1 MDKIISQFIKKYGET
16 SEEIRVFHAPGR
28 VNLIGEHIDYN
39 GGNVFPCALD
49 FGTYAVV
56 RKRNDHI
63 LNLASLNFE
72 LEVQV
77 DMNDIKYEE
86 AHDWGNYPKGVL
98 KMLQNRGHELCGMDV
113 LLEGNIPNGAGLSS
127 SASVELVILVAA
139 NALNNLGVDQVELAK
154 IGQLSENT
162 FNGVNCGIMDQ
173 FAVAMGKENHAILL
187 DCDTLEYEYAP
198 LKLEGYKLVIA
209 NTNKRRQLNESAY
222 NERRAECDT
231 ALELLQKQFDV
242 KYLCH
247 ISPEEFEAYA
257 HLIEDPVI
265 NKRAKHVI
273 TENARSLEASKALAA
288 DDLERF
294 GDLMVESHMSLKED
308 YAVTGVEL
316 DTLVEEAL
324 KVEGVIGSR
333 MTGAGFGGCT
343 VSIVKEEVIDQF
355 TKEVMSGYKERIGY
369 EPTIYIAGVG
379 DGAKEIERANK

>member
-1 MDKIISQFIKKYGET
+1 MKELVTKFIEKYGET
-16 SEEIRVFHAPGR
+16 NEEIRVFHAPGR

-39 GGNVFPCALD
+39 GGNVFPCALE

-56 RKRNDHI
+56 RKRDDHI

-72 LEVQV
+72 LEVEV
-77 DMNDIKYEE
+77 DMNSIEYEE
-86 AHDWGNYPKGVL
+86 EHDWGNYPKGVL
-98 KMLQNRGHELCGMDV
+98 KMLQNRGHKLCGMDI

-139 NALNNLGVDQVELAK
+139 NILNNLGIDQVELAK

-173 FAVAMGKENHAILL
+173 FAVAMGKKDHAILL

-198 LKLEGYKLVIA
+198 LILDGYKLVIA

-222 NERRAECDT
+222 NERRSECDT

-242 KYLCH
+242 EYLCH
-247 ISPEEFEAYA
+247 ITPEEFQEYA
-257 HLIEDPVI
+257 HLIEDPI
-265 NKRAKHVI
+265 IKQRAKHVI
-273 TENARSLEASKALAA
+273 TENARALQAA
-288 DDLERF
+288 KELANNNLQRF
-294 GDLMVESHMSLKED
+294 GELMVESHMSLKDD

-316 DTLVEEAL
+316 DTLVDEAL

-343 VSIVKEEVIDQF
+343 VSVVKEDAIDKFIGEV
-355 TKEVMSGYKERIGY
+355 TSGYKEKIGY
-369 EPTIYIAGVG
+369 EPTFYVVGVG
-379 DGAKEIERANK
+379 DGAKEI

>member
-1 MDKIISQFIKKYGET
+1 MKELVNKFIEKYGKT
-16 SEEIRVFHAPGR
+16 KEEIRVFHAPGR

-39 GGNVFPCALD
+39 GGNVFPCALE

-56 RKRNDHI
+56 RKRDDDI

-77 DMNDIKYEE
+77 DMNNIEYEE
-86 AHDWGNYPKGVL
+86 EHDWGNYPKGVL
-98 KMLQNRGHELCGMDV
+98 KMLQNRGHKLCGMDI

-139 NALNNLGVDQVELAK
+139 NTLNSLGIDQVELAK

-173 FAVAMGKENHAILL
+173 FAVAMGKKDHAILL

-198 LKLEGYKLVIA
+198 LVLDGYKLVIA
-209 NTNKRRQLNESAY
+209 NTNKRRQLNESKY
-222 NERRAECDT
+222 NERRSECDS

-247 ISPEEFEAYA
+247 ITPEEFEEYAY
-257 HLIEDPVI
+257 LIEDQTI
-265 NKRAKHVI
+265 KQRAKHVI
-273 TENARSLEASKALAA
+273 TENARALQAAKELANNNLEK
-288 DDLERF
+288 F
-294 GDLMVESHMSLKED
+294 GELMVESHISLKDD

-316 DTLVEEAL
+316 DTLVDEAL

-343 VSIVKEEVIDQF
+343 VSVVKEEVIDRF
-355 TKEVMSGYKERIGY
+355 IDEVTNGYKEKIGY
-369 EPTIYIAGVG
+369 EPTFYVAGVG
-379 DGAKEIERANK
+379 DGAKEI

>member
-1 MDKIISQFIKKYGET
+1 MDKIISEFIKRYGET
-16 SEEIRVFHAPGR
+16 TEEIRVFHAPGR

-39 GGNVFPCALD
+39 GGNVFPCALE

-56 RKRNDHI
+56 RKRKDNI

-77 DMNDIKYEE
+77 DMNHIKYEE
-86 AHDWGNYPKGVL
+86 KDDWGNYPKGVL
-98 KMLQNRGHELCGMDV
+98 KMLQNRGHELCGMDI
-113 LLEGNIPNGAGLSS
+113 LLEGNIPNGSGLSS
-127 SASVELVILVAA
+127 SASVELVVLVAA
-139 NALNNLGVDQVELAK
+139 NALNNLGIDLVELAK

-173 FAVAMGKENHAILL
+173 FAVAMGKKDHAILL
-187 DCDTLEYEYAP
+187 DCDTLEYDYAP

-222 NERRAECDT
+222 NERRAECEA
-231 ALELLQKQFDV
+231 ALEFLQKQFDV

-247 ISPEEFEAYA
+247 ITPEQFKEYAY
-257 HLIEDPVI
+257 LIENPII

-273 TENARSLEASKALAA
+273 TENARSLEAAKALSENN
-288 DDLERF
+288 LKRF
-294 GDLMVESHMSLKED
+294 GELMVESHMSLKED
-308 YAVTGVEL
+308 YEVTGIEL
-316 DTLVEEAL
+316 DTLVEVAL
-324 KVEGVIGSR
+324 NVDGVIGSR

-343 VSIVKEEVIDQF
+343 VSVVREDAIDQF
-355 TKEVMSGYKERIGY
+355 EKQVISDYKEKIGY

-379 DGAKEIERANK
+379 DGAKEIDVI

>member
-1 MDKIISQFIKKYGET
+1 MKELVNKFIEKYGET
-16 SEEIRVFHAPGR
+16 NEEIRVFHAPGR

-39 GGNVFPCALD
+39 GGNVFPCALE

-56 RKRNDHI
+56 RKRDDDI

-77 DMNDIKYEE
+77 DMNNIEYEE
-86 AHDWGNYPKGVL
+86 EHDWGNYPKGVL
-98 KMLQNRGHELCGMDV
+98 KMLQNRGYKLCGMDI

-139 NALNNLGVDQVELAK
+139 NTLNNLGIDQVELAK

-173 FAVAMGKENHAILL
+173 FAVAMGKKDHAILL
-187 DCDTLEYEYAP
+187 DCDTLDYEYAP
-198 LKLEGYKLVIA
+198 LVLDGYKLVIA
-209 NTNKRRQLNESAY
+209 NTNKRRQLNESKY
-222 NERRAECDT
+222 NERRSECDM

-247 ISPEEFEAYA
+247 ITPEEFKEYN
-257 HLIEDPVI
+257 HLIEDPI
-265 NKRAKHVI
+265 IKQRAKHVI
-273 TENARSLEASKALAA
+273 TENARALQAA
-288 DDLERF
+288 KELANNNLQKF
-294 GDLMVESHMSLKED
+294 GELMVESHMSLKDD

-316 DTLVEEAL
+316 DTLVDEAL
-324 KVEGVIGSR
+324 KVDGVIGSR

-343 VSIVKEEVIDQF
+343 VSVVKENVIDKF
-355 TKEVMSGYKERIGY
+355 IEEVTSGYKEKIGY
-369 EPTIYIAGVG
+369 EPTFYVAGVG
-379 DGAKEIERANK
+379 DGAKEI

>member
-1 MDKIISQFIKKYGET
+1 MDKIINEFVKRYGET
-16 SEEIRVFHAPGR
+16 NEEIRVFHAPGR
-28 VNLIGEHIDYN
+28 INLIGEHIDYN
-39 GGNVFPCALD
+39 GGNVFPCALE

-56 RKRNDHI
+56 RKRDDNI

-77 DMNDIKYEE
+77 DMNHIQYEE
-86 AHDWGNYPKGVL
+86 EHDWSNYPKGVL
-98 KMLQNRGHELCGMDV
+98 KMLQNKGHKLYGMDI

-139 NALNNLGVDQVELAK
+139 NALNNLGIDQLELAK

-173 FAVAMGKENHAILL
+173 FAVAMGKKDHAILL
-187 DCDTLEYEYAP
+187 DCDTLEYAYAP
-198 LKLEGYKLVIA
+198 LVLEGYKLVIA

-222 NERRAECDT
+222 NQRRSECDT
-231 ALELLQKQFDV
+231 ALELLQKQFEV

-247 ISPEEFEAYA
+247 ISPAELEEFA

-265 NKRAKHVI
+265 SQRAKHVI
-273 TENARSLEASKALAA
+273 TENARSLEASKALA
-288 DDLERF
+288 DNNLERF
-294 GDLMVESHMSLKED
+294 GDLMVESHMSLKND
-308 YAVTGVEL
+308 YEVTGIEL
-316 DTLVEEAL
+316 DTLVDEAL

-343 VSIVKEEVIDQF
+343 VSIVKEEAIDKF
-355 TKEVMSGYKERIGY
+355 TKEVISGYKEKIGY

-379 DGAKEIERANK
+379 DGAKEIKIKE

>member
-1 MDKIISQFIKKYGET
+1 MDKLVDQFIQKYGQTKEA
-16 SEEIRVFHAPGR
+16 IRVFHAPGR

-39 GGNVFPCALD
+39 GGNVFPCALE

-56 RKRNDHI
+56 RKRDDNI
-63 LNLASLNFE
+63 LNLASLNFD

-77 DMNDIKYEE
+77 DMDDIQYEE

-98 KMLQNRGHELCGMDV
+98 KMLQNRGEKLVGMDV
-113 LLEGNIPNGAGLSS
+113 LLEGNIPNGSGLSS

-139 NALNNLGVDQVELAK
+139 NALNNLGIDLVELAK
-154 IGQLSENT
+154 IGQLAENT

-173 FAVAMGKENHAILL
+173 FAVAMGKKDHAILL
-187 DCDTLEYEYAP
+187 DCDTLDYTYAP
-198 LKLEGYKLVIA
+198 LKLDGYKLVIA

-222 NERRAECDT
+222 NERRSECDT
-231 ALELLQKQFDV
+231 ALALLQKQFSVD
-242 KYLCH
+242 YLCH
-247 ISPEEFEAYA
+247 ITPEQFEAHI

-265 NKRAKHVI
+265 RKRAKHVI

-288 DDLERF
+288 NNLQRF
-294 GDLMVESHMSLKED
+294 GELMVESHMSLKDD

-343 VSIVKEEVIDQF
+343 VSVVKEDALDQFRSEVI
-355 TKEVMSGYKERIGY
+355 SGYKERIGY
-369 EPTIYIAGVG
+369 EPTIYIADVG
-379 DGAKEIERANK
+379 DGAREIEIVNR

>member
-1 MDKIISQFIKKYGET
+1 MDKIISEFIKKYGET
-16 SEEIRVFHAPGR
+16 KEEIRVFHAPGR

-39 GGNVFPCALD
+39 GGNVFPCALE

-56 RKRNDHI
+56 RKRDDNI
-63 LNLASLNFE
+63 LNLASLNFD

-98 KMLQNRGHELCGMDV
+98 KMLQNRGHELFGMDI
-113 LLEGNIPNGAGLSS
+113 LLEGNIPNGSGLSS
-127 SASVELVILVAA
+127 SASVELVVLVAA
-139 NALNNLGVDQVELAK
+139 NALNGLGIDLVELAK

-173 FAVAMGKENHAILL
+173 FAVAMGKKDHAILL

-198 LKLEGYKLVIA
+198 LKLDGYKLVIA

-222 NERRAECDT
+222 NERRSECDT

-247 ISPEEFEAYA
+247 ITPEQFQEYA

-273 TENARSLEASKALAA
+273 TENARSLEAAKALS
-288 DDLERF
+288 DNNLKRF
-294 GDLMVESHMSLKED
+294 GDLMVESHMSLKDD
-308 YAVTGVEL
+308 YEVTGVEL
-316 DTLVEEAL
+316 DTLVDVAL
-324 KVEGVIGSR
+324 NVDGVIGSR

-343 VSIVKEEVIDQF
+343 VSVVKEDAIDQF
-355 TKEVMSGYKERIGY
+355 TKQVVSDYKEKIGY

-379 DGAKEIERANK
+379 DGAKEIEKN